1 MLTEP
6 ELPPFITARQV
17 AALVGYDSL
26 AAFYRARA
34 RLEQD
39 HGFPLPLP
47 TSLRNRR
54 WRRDAVECWLAEQG
68 QPRAETLPIR
78 PMGANIYLLEEARR
92 A

>member
-1 MLTEP
+1 M
-6 ELPPFITARQV
+6 PPFMTARQV
-17 AALVGYDSL
+17 AALVGYENA

-47 TSLRNRR
+47 TALRNMR

-68 QPRAETLPIR
+68 RPRADAIPTR